1 MEQSVE
7 LHINTRPGYPDF
19 SDLPWNLPLT
29 DWSGRCTRIEE
40 VPKGP
45 SRHPVLFVNY
55 SGQVFALKELPLGL
69 AEKEY
74 QQLLMMDE
82 ARIPVV
88 TPVGFVSRRF
98 ANDPDSVLITRYLDY
113 SIPFRTLFMSS
124 HLARYRDH
132 LLDAIA
138 GLLVQLHLGDIFW
151 GDCSLANTLFR
162 RDAGALRAY
171 LVDAET
177 AEYFPKDIPALMRHQ
192 ELEIMEENV
201 NSELADLNAE
211 GYLTGD
217 IPYVDVGSYIRLRYQ
232 LLWEEITRENIIS
245 PHENYRIQERIRAL
259 NALGFSVG
267 DVELLQT
274 VDGNQLRLRA
284 VVSDRNFHHDQLL
297 NLTGIDAEE
306 QQAQKMMNE
315 IQELKA
321 TLSQQ
326 NNRSTPLSAAAYY
339 WQNNIY
345 EPTIQKLKP
354 SIKPDL
360 GAVELYCQVLE
371 HKWYLSEKARQDV
384 GHQVATE
391 DYLKN
396 FSA

>member
-1 MEQSVE
+1 MEQTEE
-7 LHINTRPGYPDF
+7 LKINIRPGYPDF
-19 SDLPWNLPLT
+19 SDLPWHLPLI
-29 DWSGRCTRIEE
+29 DWPGRCSRIEE

-45 SRHPVLFVNY
+45 SRHTVLFVNY
-55 SGQVFALKELPLGL
+55 SGRLFALKELPVDL
-69 AEKEY
+69 AEQEY
-74 QQLLMMDE
+74 HLLSKMDE
-82 ARIPVV
+82 VRIPAVA
-88 TPVGFVSRRF
+88 PVGFVRRRM
-98 ANDPDSVLITRYLDY
+98 ANIFDSILITRYLDY

-124 HLARYRDH
+124 SLTRYRDH

-138 GLLVQLHLGDIFW
+138 SLLVQLHLGDLYW
-151 GDCSLANTLFR
+151 GDCSLANALFR

-192 ELEIMEENV
+192 ELEIMEENI
-201 NSELADLNAE
+201 NGELSDLNAE
-211 GYLTGD
+211 GYLSGE

-232 LLWEEITRENIIS
+232 LLWEEISREDIIS
-245 PHENYRIQERIRAL
+245 PQENYRIQERIRSL
-259 NALGFSVG
+259 NDLGFSVG

-274 VDGNQLRLRA
+274 ADGNQLRLRA
-284 VVSDRNFHHDQLL
+284 IVSDRNFHHDQLL

-339 WQNNIY
+339 WQKNIY
-345 EPTIQKLKP
+345 EPTIQRLKP
-354 SIKPDL
+354 SIKPDM
-360 GAVELYCQVLE
+360 GEAELYCQVLE
-371 HKWYLSEKARQDV
+371 HKWYLSEKSRQDV
-384 GHQVATE
+384 GHQAATE

-396 FSA
+396 FSP